1 MTRRRI
7 TASLVLYYRASTRD
21 GTRTHNLLLR
31 REAPYPL
38 GHTSCLAR
46 ETRASQQIIKFF
58 HWRAR
63 GGVLGVGCFG
73 FGVCGWCG
81 EGGGGLHPFQGA
93 QSATCSVD
101 ETTSSGVGCA
111 PGREEKGPPYVFPV
125 FAASAVQTR
134 AERGNAGSTLRTR
147 GAPPILNSLL
157 LAKRGHTG
165 RWAKAPRMLGACVAK
180 APRTLWRAAP
190 LRQLA
195 KFAKAAN
202 DCTHR
207 TSRSNER
214 KAKDLLACAG
224 ACVWGSPLGPLRGIS
239 ALAGNPKIYPFLGA
253 FPRMPRGARDR
264 AATL

>member
-1 MTRRRI
+1 MGALALVCAGGAGRAGGLAPLPGSAKRDMQRGRNDKQRGGMRPTARRKGAAVCLSRF
-7 TASLVLYYRASTRD
+7 
-21 GTRTHNLLLR
+21 R
-31 REAPYPL
+31 RERSANP
-38 GHTSCLAR
+38 
-46 ETRASQQIIKFF
+46 
-58 HWRAR
+58 R
-63 GGVLGVGCFG
+63 GKRQR
-73 FGVCGWCG
+73 G
-81 EGGGGLHPFQGA
+81 EHFA
-93 QSATCSVD
+93 NT
-101 ETTSSGVGCA
+101 
-111 PGREEKGPPYVFPV
+111 GRPANF
-125 FAASAVQTR
+125 
-134 AERGNAGSTLRTR
+134 
-147 GAPPILNSLL
+147 NSLL
-157 LAKRGHTG
+157 LAKRGHAG
-165 RWAKAPRMLGACVAK
+165 RWAQAPRMLGACVVK